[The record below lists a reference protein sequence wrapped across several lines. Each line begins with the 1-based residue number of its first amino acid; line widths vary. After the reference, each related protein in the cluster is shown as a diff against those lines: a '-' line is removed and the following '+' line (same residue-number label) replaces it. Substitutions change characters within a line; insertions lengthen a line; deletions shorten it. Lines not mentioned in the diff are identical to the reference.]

1 MATTIASS
9 NNRSSANA
17 CSHGFIK
24 TSCSDCNLKGL
35 CLPIAMDIQDID
47 RLDKIIQRSRP
58 LHAGDHLYK
67 SGDAFRSIYAVRSGS
82 IKTYLIDEDG
92 IEQVTGFYLPGEVLG
107 FDGIGTHAHGCNMV
121 ALETST
127 VCEIP
132 FERLEELALQIP
144 TLQHHMFQ
152 LMGKQI
158 ENDHQMMLTLSKK
171 NAEGRIATLLLS
183 LSKRF
188 SRRNLSAK
196 AMRLPMSRM
205 DMGNFLGLTIE
216 TVSRTLSRLHKEAV
230 ISVDG
235 REIVI
240 KNPEK
245 LDELCHQLQ

>member
-1 MATTIASS
+1 MATIITS
-9 NNRSSANA
+9 NGNANTNA

-24 TSCSDCNLKGL
+24 ASCADCNLKGL
-35 CLPIAMDIQDID
+35 CLPIAMDIGDID

-58 LHAGDHLYK
+58 LHAGDHLYR
-67 SGDAFRSIYAVRSGS
+67 SGDTFKSIFAVRSGS
-82 IKTYLIDEDG
+82 IKTYMVDEDG

-107 FDGIGTHAHGCNMV
+107 FDGIGTGNHACNML
-121 ALETST
+121 ALETSS

-132 FERLEELALQIP
+132 FERLEELSLQIP

-152 LMGKQI
+152 LMSRQI

-183 LSKRF
+183 LSSRYA
-188 SRRNLSAK
+188 RRNLSPN

-216 TVSRTLSRLHKEAV
+216 TVSRTLSRLHKEDV

-235 REIVI
+235 REIVL
-240 KNPEK
+240 KNHQR

>member
-1 MATTIASS
+1 MASTIITA
-9 NNRSSANA
+9 NTGANA
-17 CSHGFIK
+17 CTHGFIK
-24 TSCSDCNLKGL
+24 ASCSDCNLKGL
-35 CLPIAMDIQDID
+35 CLPIAMDIPDID

-58 LHAGDHLYK
+58 LHAGDHLYR
-67 SGDAFRSIYAVRSGS
+67 SGDSFRSIYAVRSGS
-82 IKTYLIDEDG
+82 IKTYMVDEEG
-92 IEQVTGFYLPGEVLG
+92 IEQVTGFFLPGEVLG
-107 FDGIGTHAHGCNMV
+107 FDGIGTGNHGCSVV
-121 ALETST
+121 ALETSS

-152 LMGKQI
+152 LMSKQI

-183 LSKRF
+183 LSRRYA
-188 SRRNLSAK
+188 RRNLSAN

-216 TVSRTLSRLHKEAV
+216 TVSRTLSRLHKEDV

-235 REIVI
+235 REIVL
-240 KNPEK
+240 KNHQR